1 MRVPIALVLIAVFVA
16 AAAYVADHPGQ
27 VDITW
32 QGWEIETSVGVLA
45 AVVLAVVAVLLTL
58 ASTLRGL
65 VRIPGN
71 FARRRRERRRR
82 AGYTALAGGFA
93 AIAAGD
99 TLEAQRAARRAA
111 TLLDDAPLTLA
122 LSAQTAELEGNA
134 VASHRLQAAML
145 EQPATALLG
154 LRGLFVEAMRVGDH
168 AAALDFAERARR
180 LRPVLPWAVEGVLE
194 LQLRAGRWE
203 EARDTLAD
211 AARRHIV
218 PNERARRHRS
228 AILIELS
235 RAAERRGE
243 LRTAASLAAQAVTL
257 TPSRAAPAC
266 REAEAL
272 VALGRTRAAT
282 KAIERAWRN
291 TPHPELARLYEG
303 LHSDEAPLTR
313 LTSAQGLAGENP
325 DCEDSHVIVA
335 EAALAARLWG
345 EARRHLSLAT
355 AAAPPPGP
363 SRRLCRLMARLEDSE
378 HSDSAAAREW
388 LDRAVTAPP
397 DPRYVCTRCGS
408 EGAVWHALCPDCGGF
423 DTLAWQQGAASP
435 RPVATAPVLDLPSAP
450 RLPPPNSLAAPRQ

>member
-1 MRVPIALVLIAVFVA
+1 MRVPVALFLIAVFVA

-32 QGWEIETSVGVLA
+32 QGWEVETSVGVLA
-45 AVVLAVVAVLLTL
+45 AAVFAVVAVLLTL
-58 ASTLRGL
+58 GSILRGL
-65 VRIPGN
+65 VQMPGN
-71 FARRRRERRRR
+71 FARRRRERRQR
-82 AGYTALAGGFA
+82 AGYTALVGGFA
-93 AIAAGD
+93 ALAAGD
-99 TLEAQRAARRAA
+99 SLEAQRAARRAA

-122 LSAQTAELEGNA
+122 LSAQSAELDGDA
-134 VASHRLQAAML
+134 AAAHRLKAAML
-145 EQPATALLG
+145 EQPETALLG
-154 LRGLFVEAMRVGDH
+154 LRGLFVEAMRAGDH

-180 LRPVLPWAVEGVLE
+180 LRPLLPWAVEGVLE

-257 TPSRAAPAC
+257 TPSRAAPSC

-272 VALGRTRAAT
+272 VALGRTRAAA

-303 LHSDEAPLTR
+303 LHPGEAPLTR
-313 LTSAQGLAGENP
+313 LASAQRLAGENP
-325 DCEDSHVIVA
+325 DYEDSHVIVA

-345 EARRHLSLAT
+345 EARRHLALAV
-355 AAAPPPGP
+355 AASPPPGP
-363 SRRLCRLMARLEDSE
+363 SRRLCRLSARLEDSE
-378 HSDSAAAREW
+378 HNDSAAAREW

-397 DPRYVCTRCGS
+397 DPRYVCTSCGG
-408 EGAVWHALCPDCGGF
+408 EGPVWHALCPDCGGF
-423 DTLAWQQGAASP
+423 DTLAWRQGAAPP
-435 RPVATAPVLDLPSAP
+435 RPAVTDSVLAPTPAP
-450 RLPPPNSLAAPRQ
+450 RLPPPNSLAAQRQ